1 MGKCPVCVCAAA
13 DGQLSCSA
21 FLCFLSVFFRS
32 ACGCVFIVLGVL
44 KVCALRSL
52 CVIGL
57 CVAVGWATIATLLTF
72 SLCLSRGLMG
82 VWPDVMT
89 QTLRVLQVHTE
100 AVSVTLLC
108 QTHFCFSEYSYTYSN
123 VCLIHFTVSK
133 SINHAKK
140 HNMMTTERHTSLI
153 LLLVPFPTYHPVL
166 SCSHLYTVCCRK
178 IHKAQ
183 KQLIMLPVCAV
194 SVRSHERIVP
204 LR

>member
-1 MGKCPVCVCAAA
+1 MCAAA

-32 ACGCVFIVLGVL
+32 VCGCVFIVLGVL

-108 QTHFCFSEYSYTYSN
+108 QTHFCFSEYSHTYSN

-140 HNMMTTERHTSLI
+140 TQHDDNRETHEFDSFTGS
-153 LLLVPFPTYHPVL
+153 V
-166 SCSHLYTVCCRK
+166 SHLSPCTFLFSSLYCVLEKDGTETVDNVTC
-178 IHKAQ
+178 
-183 KQLIMLPVCAV
+183 VCG
-194 SVRSHERIVP
+194 EREVT
-204 LR
+204 